1 MKNVKIIKGYYG
13 AKIGVKGA
21 NDAPFSLDDAEAAR
35 IVALGVA
42 VYACSEEIEAEKTR
56 TETEAKKSAPKKRA
70 GTRGG
75 KSE

>member
-1 MKNVKIIKGYYG
+1 MKNVKIVKGYYG

-42 VYACSEEIEAEKTR
+42 VYVCSEENEAE
-56 TETEAKKSAPKKRA
+56 AKSQKSAPKKRA

>member
-42 VYACSEEIEAEKTR
+42 VYVCSEEN
-56 TETEAKKSAPKKRA
+56 ETEAKKSAPKKRA

>member
-1 MKNVKIIKGYYG
+1 MKNVKIVKGYYG

-42 VYACSEEIEAEKTR
+42 VYACAE
-56 TETEAKKSAPKKRA
+56 ETEAEENGAEAKRSAPKKRA